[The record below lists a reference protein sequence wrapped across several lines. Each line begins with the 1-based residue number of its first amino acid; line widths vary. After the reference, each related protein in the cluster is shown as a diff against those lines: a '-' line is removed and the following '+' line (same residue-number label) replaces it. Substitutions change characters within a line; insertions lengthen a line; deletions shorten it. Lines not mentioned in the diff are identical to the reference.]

1 MTNNILASVKKNLG
15 LPEDYTAFDADVI
28 MHINSVFNILHQLG
42 VGPDQGFQITGNAEL
57 WTAFTEDNVML
68 NLVKSYTY
76 LRVRLLFDPP
86 ATSFHLEA
94 IKEQIREFEWR
105 INVKREETEW
115 SPGTT
120 VVL

>member
-1 MTNNILASVKKNLG
+1 MTNNILSSVKKNLG